1 MSQLNV
7 DTIGSQTG
15 TTISIASGHTLSGV
29 AGLNLLH
36 SSTFSEVSTKSID
49 SVFSSTYRNYKVII
63 YTQNSANNT
72 EFNFRFRD

>member
-49 SVFSSTYRNYKVII
+49 SVFSSTYKNYKINLSI
-63 YTQNSANNT
+63 L
-72 EFNFRFRD
+72 